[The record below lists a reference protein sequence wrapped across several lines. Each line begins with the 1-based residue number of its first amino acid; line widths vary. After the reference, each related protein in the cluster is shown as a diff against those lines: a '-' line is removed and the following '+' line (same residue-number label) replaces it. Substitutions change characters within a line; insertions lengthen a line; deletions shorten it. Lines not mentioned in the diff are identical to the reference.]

1 MPNKEIR
8 IGIYCASSQT
18 GRAYLAD
25 FLNEGYSVYG
35 YVRNSAHAESFLKAV
50 REQGGLYLERPANKN
65 KETSRLIPVC
75 EEQLGHDLKKL
86 VWESDLIIIAEP
98 SHYLQETILA
108 LKKEGLAEADVPV
121 ILSPPRTFAVP
132 YLWNI
137 LGTRHPF
144 ICFATNP
151 YSCKAPAAGTAYI
164 KRRKRCWVT
173 SLEGC
178 FKKSSIELLSK
189 VFPQAIISYVPAVT
203 SIGNIGAVFHPTP
216 YVLKYEDIKKAQE
229 EGVLYSYYMQAIGD
243 SKEVSSLLEEI
254 DQIRLKIADKLGM
267 ETYGLRGKE
276 REQEWAFLLGELR
289 KIENSTDDINKLR
302 KARSE
307 TLSLLSGAIV
317 SAQHWL
323 DYTYGVERVIGES
336 LGDTIKR
343 TPTYQKMSVP
353 QWRYVEEDIPSSF
366 LPIMMIAKRLEIDI
380 APMEYVMEQYHRKFP
395 DSPKYFWRDLE
406 EFSDEFI
413 VEYLKGKIGRAHV

>member
-1 MPNKEIR
+1 M
-8 IGIYCASSQT
+8 
-18 GRAYLAD
+18 
-25 FLNEGYSVYG
+25 
-35 YVRNSAHAESFLKAV
+35 
-50 REQGGLYLERPANKN
+50 
-65 KETSRLIPVC
+65 
-75 EEQLGHDLKKL
+75 
-86 VWESDLIIIAEP
+86 
-98 SHYLQETILA
+98 
-108 LKKEGLAEADVPV
+108 
-121 ILSPPRTFAVP
+121 
-132 YLWNI
+132 
-137 LGTRHPF
+137 
-144 ICFATNP
+144 
-151 YSCKAPAAGTAYI
+151 
-164 KRRKRCWVT
+164 T

-413 VEYLKGKIGRAHV
+413 VEYLKGTYFTSKD